1 MIIQDVPVIAKC
13 RLKCSTSEVCSPEL
27 YFQSGSGTAGR
38 EKEHFLFYKVKRIQ
52 MGRISQFD
60 LFSITGPGPCT
71 EENAEQLKSM
81 EAVGIER
88 GREEGRERKRG
99 GIGMRDTGK

>member
-1 MIIQDVPVIAKC
+1 
-13 RLKCSTSEVCSPEL
+13 
-27 YFQSGSGTAGR
+27 
-38 EKEHFLFYKVKRIQ
+38 

-81 EAVGIER
+81 EAVGIESER
-88 GREEGRERKRG
+88 GREGEEERRNWNERHGEMKRKRRKSPGREESPRET
-99 GIGMRDTGK
+99 IGLDRERERERRRECLINGLFI